1 MQPGEA
7 QKINEN
13 EYEDGKDKDVRR
25 GKERE
30 VEKEEETEKEKEK
43 GKGNDKLREK
53 FINVTKDDLWVLR
66 RVLSNKKGSLSVTF
80 EKNSE
85 ANNKVYDLNENTMLA
100 LDRLE
105 AAYLSFEGTWAK
117 MELEIAEGDALF
129 AASQEVLDELA
140 KAQPYK
146 DCPRDELK
154 SSCDSHDMAL
164 MALKENTSKVDDT
177 REVFDIACR
186 GLEDARKKN
195 IELTSK
201 AGDSREVPIP
211 QRALSTRSKRSH
223 GGRGYSTT
231 AWVA

>member
-1 MQPGEA
+1 MPVTHGRGAPPTSRDNSSSGNYTGWKRRDTRGTSASGYEGRDA
-7 QKINEN
+7 TWGGAKDYENEN
-13 EYEDGKDKDVRR
+13 EDGKDKDVRR

-53 FINVTKDDLWVLR
+53 FINVTKDDLWVLG
-66 RVLSNKKGSLSVTF
+66 RVLSNKKGSLSATF

-85 ANNKVYDLNENTMLA
+85 ANNKVYDLNENTMWA

-105 AAYLSFEGTWAK
+105 ATYLSFEGTWAK
-117 MELEIAEGDALF
+117 MEHEIAEGDVLF

-154 SSCDSHDMAL
+154 
-164 MALKENTSKVDDT
+164 TPVI
-177 REVFDIACR
+177 V
-186 GLEDARKKN
+186 
-195 IELTSK
+195 
-201 AGDSREVPIP
+201 
-211 QRALSTRSKRSH
+211 
-223 GGRGYSTT
+223 TT
-231 AWVA
+231 WPSWL